1 MNYNYDYFISYAPE
15 DNEDGFV
22 DEFVKRLKDSAKLQ
36 KLFGP
41 ELRVFYD
48 KGAVRGSD
56 DWERKIQPALGTSRY
71 MLVLLSPNYF
81 QSERCAQE
89 LEWWVNDGTGQYL
102 LGEGL
107 LQIQIA
113 DTPGLFDNEKGAKVA
128 IPKDLRTRFPD
139 WVFMLHDC
147 EIEDPVDLRNHTTGS
162 INRALAALY
171 SAGRYDV
178 RSEDWAKEKK
188 TSRPQDGSSPKDA
201 KKSAAELPDDPQALF
216 DLCVSYNR
224 TGAALETDGKH
235 KQAREHYEKAVEAGA
250 LSVELAP
257 DNVEAAFY
265 LGLTY
270 VKLGVMA
277 KAKDKFKKTRE
288 YHKKAVETLTK
299 VLGRTQDDL
308 LVMNAL
314 AVSYD
319 QLGDLA
325 EGEFKPKRAI
335 GYYEKA
341 LEIRKII
348 VERNPDDRNALRELG
363 LTYENLG
370 SLADSEFM
378 KKLAREYYEKAL
390 ETRTQLVERSPDD
403 HDALRGLGSVYAQLG
418 VLLSDDENVRKQA
431 KEYLEKAREIL
442 SKIVESSPL
451 DLLTSDTLRTVY
463 LSLADLADAEGNH
476 KQAKAY
482 RKKGA
487 EYRCSVFPDG
497 F

>member
-48 KGAVRGSD
+48 KGAVRRPD
-56 DWERKIQPALGTSRY
+56 DWERKIQSALGTSRY

-270 VKLGVMA
+270 VKLGVLA
-277 KAKDKFKKTRE
+277 EAEDDFKNLRK
-288 YHKKAVETLTK
+288 YHKTAVKILTK
-299 VLGRTQDDL
+299 AHPHTRRDTYATS
-308 LVMNAL
+308 AL

-319 QLGDLA
+319 QLGIAA
-325 EGEFKPKRAI
+325 EQSFNSKQAK
-335 GYYEKA
+335 
-341 LEIRKII
+341 
-348 VERNPDDRNALRELG
+348 
-363 LTYENLG
+363 
-370 SLADSEFM
+370 
-378 KKLAREYYEKAL
+378 EYYEKAIKTRAKIL
-390 ETRTQLVERSPDD
+390 EYDPDNPDVLRETGASYCRLGDLLDPDEMGEQAREYYKQALDIYAQVVELDPNDV
-403 HDALRGLGSVYAQLG
+403 DALREMGNALVQIG
-418 VLLSDDENVRKQA
+418 VLWHEEGVRDQA
-431 KEYLEKAREIL
+431 KEYLEKALETL
-442 SKIVESSPL
+442 NEVAEYSPCFYSTLNNLKIACY
-451 DLLTSDTLRTVY
+451 R
-463 LSLADLADAEGNH
+463 LAALAEEEGDH
-476 KQAKAY
+476 KRAKAY
-482 RKKGA
+482 RKEAAK
-487 EYRCSVFPDG
+487 Y
-497 F
+497 